1 MVGVKNKEHWMCLQ
15 SMDVRLCCVLLVCTY
30 PISIQWYLL
39 TREHNALF
47 VYDLLFLFLIA
58 DINKETGVKHV
69 VAIGP

>member
-1 MVGVKNKEHWMCLQ
+1 MCLQ